1 MNKQRSSVTLDC
13 GVHAKH
19 CIERRGK
26 RRLVKELLQRRLKTR
41 RLWAR
46 LMATSAVAGALAAV
60 ASLVQYGAYA

>member
-26 RRLVKELLQRRLKTR
+26 RRLVKELLRRRLKTR

-46 LMATSAVAGALAAV
+46 FMATSAAVGALAAV

>member
-1 MNKQRSSVTLDC
+1 MNKQQPGVATDC

-26 RRLVKELLQRRLKTR
+26 RRPVKELLRRRLKTR

-46 LMATSAVAGALAAV
+46 LMATSALAGALAAV
-60 ASLVQYGAYA
+60 ASLVQYGATA